1 MMGKNRP
8 LKDDLL
14 QCLCLLAIGLISY
27 SPFIPEAIENIL
39 HPALF
44 ILLVVLLLV
53 SLAQEQQRR
62 NMSLEEQRDL
72 ARESRDE
79 RSLMIQSKAALL
91 CHKAEDWGLLLL
103 FTLFVLILDR
113 REIGYVLYWVL
124 VLRLCLYFAI
134 RWWLNRKY

>member
-1 MMGKNRP
+1 MGKNRP

-53 SLAQEQQRR
+53 SLA
-62 NMSLEEQRDL
+62 LEEQRDL

-124 VLRLCLYFAI
+124 VLRLCLFFAI